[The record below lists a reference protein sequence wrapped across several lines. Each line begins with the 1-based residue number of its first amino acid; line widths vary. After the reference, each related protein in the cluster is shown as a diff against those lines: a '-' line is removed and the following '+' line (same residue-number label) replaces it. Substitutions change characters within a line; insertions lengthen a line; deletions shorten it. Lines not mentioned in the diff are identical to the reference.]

1 MHMSIYAGL
10 CGLMMVW
17 LAVQTIKTRRANKV
31 RLGDGGVQALQA
43 AIRAHGNFAEYMPI
57 VLILLFLLEYNG
69 AYPILIHVVGSAF
82 IIGRYFHA
90 IGMLTDNLRQ
100 RRLGM
105 ILTLNILI
113 GLAIANIVL
122 ASVKII
128 NM

>member
-31 RLGDGGVQALQA
+31 RLGDGGVPALQA